1 MKVITRVIYSFQEKD
16 FFAPIRDKIEYARVV
31 VLAARQLL
39 LDMDD
44 DNIETVSS
52 MRLVVDKMSR
62 LFFYKEK
69 KYFSISF
76 PFTILLDGDNIAKLT
91 SYTGKNLDN
100 KSISAVISILDNE
113 QFRLNPSLID
123 FYIEPNSIDS
133 IGLFLLEEIF
143 QSEPSYV
150 RYDYDPDN
158 EKGKFHPLNHLD
170 INYSQYS
177 TFKLGFHQE
186 IDQAYF
192 ENLQNIKTDCSFIVD

>member
-1 MKVITRVIYSFQEKD
+1 MKVVTRVIYSFQEKD

-158 EKGKFHPLNHLD
+158 ENGKLHPLNHLD

-177 TFKLGFHQE
+177 TFKLGFNQE

>member
-1 MKVITRVIYSFQEKD
+1 MKVVTRVIYSFQEKD

-44 DNIETVSS
+44 DNVETVSS

-150 RYDYDPDN
+150 RYDYDSDN
-158 EKGKFHPLNHLD
+158 EKGKLHPLSHLD

-186 IDQAYF
+186 IDQEYF